1 VVNEIIQF
9 KRNDKYTNII
19 EVIPMA
25 EEKMADNSS
34 YENEYYLWTLLA
46 QTREACIKLRKKE
59 LKRYGIET
67 RQSAVLIAIKAIG
80 EGATIGE
87 ISQRLVRESH
97 SVSAIVNRMIKAGLV
112 VKVKDPNMKS
122 LVRVFLTKNGQKAY
136 DMVIKRNTIHEVINV
151 LSTKQQRQLGVHLKK
166 MRDQA
171 LEELGNL

>member
-1 VVNEIIQF
+1 
-9 KRNDKYTNII
+9 
-19 EVIPMA
+19 
-25 EEKMADNSS
+25 
-34 YENEYYLWTLLA
+34 
-46 QTREACIKLRKKE
+46 
-59 LKRYGIET
+59 
-67 RQSAVLIAIKAIG
+67 
-80 EGATIGE
+80 
-87 ISQRLVRESH
+87 
-97 SVSAIVNRMIKAGLV
+97 MIKAGLV